1 MSASAT
7 PTIRRVGRLV
17 SWKAYTSTTAPSS
30 TTAMLTSTRADRLSG
45 IISRTPPTPGLNYPH
60 YVCPP
65 MNQLLWMRA
74 AEESLAQWDAHA
86 ALAAAVRAAGDESD
100 LARTAFVISSKS
112 GNTVE
117 TLAFCHYFM
126 ARARPE
132 QFIAITETG
141 SELDRIA
148 RRRGFRAII
157 PHPPGIGGR
166 YAALTAIGI
175 VPASLAGIDGRA
187 LLERT
192 RTVDV
197 AAAQAMGL
205 GVADRALAG
214 RDKLCLSPPPRIG
227 AIADWIE
234 QLIAESSGKD
244 GRGVVPIVQDP
255 ARGALP
261 DSQTAGPDMFSAD
274 PLDLGSEFLRWQY
287 ATAALC
293 QRLGV
298 NAFDQPDVE
307 EAKRLARAE
316 LTGGNGSAGAGH
328 AVVGAQHAVP
338 LRTLMPGQLGKR
350 SRPGDYVAILAYV
363 PPTPEIHTELQ
374 KVRGAWGRAL
384 GCVTTLGIGPR
395 YLHSTGQLH
404 KGGPNTGLFLVVTT
418 DVDED
423 VAIPEMGWTF
433 GELHR
438 AQARG
443 DVRALLARGRRVA
456 HVHLSSTAEL
466 SQLMP

>member
-1 MSASAT
+1 
-7 PTIRRVGRLV
+7 
-17 SWKAYTSTTAPSS
+17 
-30 TTAMLTSTRADRLSG
+30 
-45 IISRTPPTPGLNYPH
+45 
-60 YVCPP
+60 
-65 MNQLLWMRA
+65 MNQLPWMRA

-86 ALAAAVRAAGDESD
+86 ALAAAVRADGLTRTLVCGMGGSSLVADVLAETFAARSLHVLDSTNPAAVRAAGDESD
-100 LARTAFVISSKS
+100 LARTLFVVSSKS

-132 QFIAITETG
+132 QFIAITEAG
-141 SELDRIA
+141 SPLDGIA

-166 YAALTAIGI
+166 YAALTAIGM
-175 VPASLAGIDGRA
+175 VPAALAGIDGRA
-187 LLERT
+187 LLQRT
-192 RTVDV
+192 RAVDV
-197 AAAQAMGL
+197 AAAQAMGV

-214 RDKLCLSPPPRIG
+214 RDKLCLSPPPRIS

-234 QLIAESSGKD
+234 QLVAESSGKD

-274 PLDLGSEFLRWQY
+274 PLDLGSEFLRWEY
-287 ATAALC
+287 ASAALC
-293 QRLGV
+293 ERLGV

-316 LTGGNGSAGAGH
+316 LDGGHGGG
-328 AVVGAQHAVP
+328 GAQHAAP

-363 PPTPEIHTELQ
+363 PPTPEMHTELQ
-374 KVRGAWGRAL
+374 KVRAAWGRAL
-384 GCVTTLGIGPR
+384 ECVTTLGIGPR

-433 GELHR
+433 GQLHR